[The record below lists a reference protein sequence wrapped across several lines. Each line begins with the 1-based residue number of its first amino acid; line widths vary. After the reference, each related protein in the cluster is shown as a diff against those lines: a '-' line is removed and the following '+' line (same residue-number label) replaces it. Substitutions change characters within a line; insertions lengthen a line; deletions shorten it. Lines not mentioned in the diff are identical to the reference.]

1 MTTTAP
7 QATAPHKTTAPPAP
21 HETSAPSALQENPVY
36 PQCRKKWV
44 TGVFSAVPALPAQSE
59 GHTSGMVSFRILL
72 SSRTTQAP
80 SVALHSLR
88 RWPSDAGMVTVEA
101 ALALVAMMVVVVVS
115 LAGIGAGLTQLR
127 LSDAAQT
134 VARSVSRGQTPPSAA
149 ELHLPAEAQVRVA
162 TQAGSA
168 QVTVETP
175 AGMLPLTLH
184 AEATMPLE
192 QVTE

>member
-7 QATAPHKTTAPPAP
+7 QATAPHKTTASPAP
-21 HETSAPSALQENPVY
+21 HETSVPSALQENLVY
-36 PQCRKKWV
+36 PQCRQKWV
-44 TGVFSAVPALPAQSE
+44 TEVFSAVPASPAQIE
-59 GHTSGMVSFRILL
+59 GHTSGMVSFRIL
-72 SSRTTQAP
+72 STRTTQAP

-101 ALALVAMMVVVVVS
+101 ALALVAIMVVVVIS

-149 ELHLPAEAQVRVA
+149 ELHLPSEAQVRVA
-162 TQAGSA
+162 TQGGSA
-168 QVTVETP
+168 QVTVEAP
-175 AGMLPLTLH
+175 AGMVPLTLY